1 MIQSNVMVAKNA
13 TNKKYQ
19 LFTGIV
25 DERQTIVVNA
35 KYASFIEVTVF
46 VQEVTEVNTVV
57 QIFRQGAASGD
68 ANNLEVMD
76 SNGNL
81 LPNNLFLCRENGLFT
96 VFVDTK
102 SYENISFITY
112 KSGESVGANITVS
125 YTMYSEKFTALDYI
139 KNKQIAAIGANQTSK
154 INGTQMIGVID
165 FPKVPKKRYMLLA
178 FDLFTGGST
187 LSHYYVRV
195 TDSQGQIVYPAS
207 YDVSTGEQVSY
218 GNGQV
223 HLSANRDTYIDL
235 YQCDAQSV
243 LIGSG
248 LNDPDIQGIIYT
260 QGFVD
265 EIPIR
270 DIENDEIIEDD
281 EDILLE
287 GENFKFVR
295 KGTFLDAWNGLIV
308 SKSASDIYL
317 SDDPNNP
324 MQQTIPARSVRDAEG
339 GTGMTRVWLIPY
351 DVDKRDTTKST
362 RVNLIMGNGAVYHNH
377 AGGGSA
383 DSWAK
388 TKFWEMRSTNRKIP
402 VKTLAEVSPIHRFD
416 PTLSDER
423 YDRNATITE
432 SGHTFIEYQEKPNF
446 SYLGPMCRTKKM
458 VLWGTY
464 LTSGERTGVWMTT
477 DGGANYVL
485 IYDFI
490 DGLALLPNPVNTS
503 LFAEYT
509 GGLSLKK
516 VNMIYPSESDKEPSE
531 PFTYEDLTL
540 TTITKG
546 EETEVTAPAHG
557 LKNGDI
563 ILFTGTA
570 QDANWQALTCDEF
583 TTQGFKQNVYSVTRI
598 DDNTFR
604 LKVYIGSYDTPLRCR
619 HVHSINES
627 IGGCIV
633 ATGEEHPNG
642 WFLYISQKFKDGSTV
657 VDAFNFPKSLIYR
670 LNSSAEGLQRAC
682 GFLMDNA
689 SDPNIIFNCDTSN
702 KGLGNL
708 QVDGRTTGLPP
719 RSSNGIWRG
728 KLSDIDDWTK
738 LECVADIPEPG
749 IWMYQWNGVIL
760 AYFQLGGM
768 AISLDGGATWQ
779 YFSKGSSDF
788 SGVFDDRIAI
798 GRGYLFEWK
807 NK

>member
-25 DERQTIVVNA
+25 DERTSFPVNA
-35 KYASFIEVTVF
+35 NYASFIEVTVF
-46 VQEVTEVNTVV
+46 VQEMTEPNTHI
-57 QIFRQGAASGD
+57 QILRLGGATED
-68 ANNLEVMD
+68 VNNLEVMD
-76 SNGNL
+76 SDGKL
-81 LPNNLFLCRENGLFT
+81 LPNNAFTCRENGQFT
-96 VFVDTK
+96 IFVDTK
-102 SYENISFITY
+102 SYNEIAFTVY
-112 KSGESVGANITVS
+112 KTGESVGANITVS

-139 KNKQIAAIGANQTSK
+139 KNKPIADISANQTIK
-154 INGTQMIGVID
+154 INGTESIGAIN

-178 FDLFTGGST
+178 FDYFTSRSA
-187 LSHYYVRV
+187 LSHYFVRA
-195 TDSQGQIVYPAS
+195 TNSQGQAVYPVS
-207 YDVSTGEQVSY
+207 YDVSTGAPVSY

-223 HLSANRDTYIDL
+223 NFQANRDTYIDL
-235 YQCDAQSV
+235 YQYDVQSV
-243 LIGSG
+243 ILGSS
-248 LNDPDIQGIIYT
+248 LNDPEVQGVIYT
-260 QGFVD
+260 KGFVD
-265 EIPIR
+265 EIPGR
-270 DIENDEIIEDD
+270 ENDEH
-281 EDILLE
+281 ILLE
-287 GENFKFVR
+287 GENFKFVK
-295 KGTFLDAWNGLIV
+295 KGTFKDAWNGLTLDW
-308 SKSASDIYL
+308 SGAFIYL
-317 SDDPNNP
+317 SNDLNHPR
-324 MQQTIPARSVRDAEG
+324 QQAISTQSAVNAEG
-339 GTGMTRVWLIPY
+339 GSGMNRARLIPY
-351 DVDKRDTTKST
+351 DVNKSNTTRST
-362 RVNLIMGNGAVYHNH
+362 RVNIVMDNGAVYHNY
-377 AGGGSA
+377 ANGGDV

-388 TKFWEMRSTNRKIP
+388 TKFWEMRDTNRKIP
-402 VKTLAEVSPIHRFD
+402 VKTLEEVSPLHRFD

-446 SYLGPMCRTKKM
+446 SYLGPLCRTKKM
-458 VLWGTY
+458 VLWGSY
-464 LTSGERTGVWMTT
+464 LTTGERIGVWMST
-477 DGGANYVL
+477 DGGANWVL

-516 VNMIYPSESDKEPSE
+516 VNMIYPSETNTEPAE

-546 EETEVTAPAHG
+546 EETTVTAPAHG
-557 LKNGDI
+557 LQNGDI

-570 QDANWQALTCDEF
+570 QDTNWQALTCDEF
-583 TTQGFKQNVYSVTRI
+583 TAQGFKQNVYSVTRI

-633 ATGEEHPNG
+633 ATGEEHPDG
-642 WFLYISQKFKDGSTV
+642 WFLYVSQRFKDGSTV
-657 VDAFNFPKSLIYR
+657 VDAFNYPKNWTFR

-682 GFLMDNA
+682 GFLMDSA

-702 KGLGNL
+702 KNLGYL
-708 QVDGRTTGLPP
+708 KVEGRTKLLPR

-738 LECVADIPEPG
+738 FECVADIPEPG

-760 AYFQLGGM
+760 AYYQLGGM
-768 AISLDGGATWQ
+768 AISLDDGATWQ
-779 YFSKGSSDF
+779 YFSKGTSVF

-798 GRGYLFEWK
+798 GGGYLFEWK

>member
-13 TNKKYQ
+13 TNKKYR

-25 DERQTIVVNA
+25 DERQTLVVNA
-35 KYASFIEVTVF
+35 SYASFIEVTIF
-46 VQEVTEVNTVV
+46 VQEVTEPNTIV
-57 QIFRQGAASGD
+57 QINRLGAATGD
-68 ANNLEVMD
+68 VNNLEVMD
-76 SNGNL
+76 IDGEL
-81 LPNNLFLCRENGLFT
+81 LPYNRFTCSENGLFT
-96 VFVDTK
+96 IFVDTK
-102 SYENISFITY
+102 SYDNIVFNII
-112 KSGESVGANITVS
+112 KNGEGVGANITVS

-139 KNKQIAAIGANQTSK
+139 RNKPIANISANQTLK
-154 INGTQMIGVID
+154 INGTQSIGVID
-165 FPKVPKKRYMLLA
+165 FHVVPKKRYMLIS
-178 FDLFTGGST
+178 FDLFTGGSVS
-187 LSHYYVRV
+187 SHYFVRIA
-195 TDSQGQIVYPAS
+195 DSQGQFVYPDS
-207 YDVSTGEQVSY
+207 YDVSTGAKVSY

-223 HLSANRDTYIDL
+223 YLSESRDTYIDL
-235 YQCDAQSV
+235 YQYDAHSV
-243 LIGSG
+243 VISPN
-248 LNDPDIQGIIYT
+248 LNDPDIQGIIHT
-260 QGFVD
+260 KGFVD
-265 EIPIR
+265 EIPR
-270 DIENDEIIEDD
+270 RGIENG

-287 GENFKFVR
+287 GENFKFVK
-295 KGTFLDAWNGLIV
+295 KGTFIDAWNGLTV
-308 SKSASDIYL
+308 DKSGTDIYL
-317 SDDPNNP
+317 SDDLNNP
-324 MQQTIPARSVRDAEG
+324 TQQTISVQSLIDAEG
-339 GTGMTRVWLIPY
+339 GWGVLKARLIPY
-351 DVDKRDTTKST
+351 DINKRNTTKNT
-362 RVNLIMGNGAVYHNH
+362 RVNIVMGNGAVYHNH

-416 PTLSDER
+416 PTLSEER

-446 SYLGPMCRTKKM
+446 EYLGPMCRTKKM
-458 VLWGTY
+458 VLWGSY
-464 LTSGERTGVWMTT
+464 LSTGERIGVWMTT

-485 IYDFI
+485 VYDFI
-490 DGLALLPNPVNTS
+490 DGLALLDNPVNTNS
-503 LFAEYT
+503 FTEYT

-516 VNMIYPSESDKEPSE
+516 VNMIYPSESNKEPAE
-531 PFTYEDLTL
+531 PFTYADLTL

-546 EETEVTAPAHG
+546 EETTVTAPAHG

-583 TTQGFKQNVYSVTRI
+583 TAQGFKQNVYSVTRI
-598 DDNTFR
+598 DDDTFR

-642 WFLYISQKFKDGSTV
+642 WFLYISQKSKDASTV
-657 VDAFNFPKSLIYR
+657 VDAFNFPKNLIYR
-670 LNSSAEGLQRAC
+670 LNSSKEGLQRAC

-708 QVDGRTTGLPP
+708 QVEGRTTGLPP
-719 RSSNGIWRG
+719 KSSNGIWVG

-738 LECVADIPEPG
+738 FECVADIPEPG
-749 IWMYQWNGVIL
+749 IWLYEWNGVIL
-760 AYFQLGGM
+760 GYYQLGGM
-768 AISLDGGATWQ
+768 AISLDDGATWQ
-779 YFSKGSSDF
+779 YFPKGDRVF

-798 GRGYLFEWK
+798 GGGYLFEWK

>member
-13 TNKKYQ
+13 ANKKYQ
-19 LFTGIV
+19 LFTGV
-25 DERQTIVVNA
+25 VNERQTISVNA
-35 KYASFIEVTVF
+35 NYTSFIEVTVF
-46 VQEVTEVNTVV
+46 VQAAAANTHV
-57 QIFRQGAASGD
+57 QISRSGAFTGD
-68 ANNLEVMD
+68 VNNPEVMD
-76 SNGNL
+76 SMGNL
-81 LPNNLFLCRENGLFT
+81 LPNNIFTCGANGQFT
-96 VFVDTK
+96 IFVDTK
-102 SYENISFITY
+102 SYNNLIFAIY
-112 KSGESVGANITVS
+112 KNGESVGANITVS

-139 KNKQIAAIGANQTSK
+139 KNKPIADISANQTSK
-154 INGTQMIGVID
+154 INGTERIGAID

-178 FDLFTGGST
+178 FDLFAGGSV
-187 LSHYYVRV
+187 LSHYFVRA
-195 TDSQGQIVYPAS
+195 TNSQGQFVYPAS
-207 YDVSTGEQVSY
+207 YDVNTGAQVSY

-223 HLSANRDTYIDL
+223 SLAVNRDTYIDL
-235 YQCDAQSV
+235 YQYDAQSI
-243 LIGSG
+243 LLGAT
-248 LNDPDIQGIIYT
+248 LNAPDVQGIIYT
-260 QGFVD
+260 KGFVD
-265 EIPIR
+265 EIPR
-270 DIENDEIIEDD
+270 RNIEND

-287 GENFKFVR
+287 GENFKFVK
-295 KGTFLDAWNGLIV
+295 KGTFMDAWNGLTV
-308 SKSASDIYL
+308 DRFGTGIYL
-317 SDDPNNP
+317 SDDLNNP
-324 MQQTIPARSVRDAEG
+324 RKQTISAQSAVDAEG
-339 GTGMTRVWLIPY
+339 GSGISRARLIPY
-351 DVDKRDTTKST
+351 DVDKRNTDKST
-362 RVNLIMGNGAVYHNH
+362 RVNIIMGTGAVYHNH
-377 AGGGSA
+377 AGGGSV

-388 TKFWEMRSTNRKIP
+388 TKFWEMRGTNRKIP
-402 VKTLAEVSPIHRFD
+402 VKTLAEVSPLHRFD

-446 SYLGPMCRTKKM
+446 TYLGAMCRTKKM
-458 VLWGTY
+458 VLWGSY
-464 LTSGERTGVWMTT
+464 LTTGERIGVWMTT

-485 IYDFI
+485 VYDFI
-490 DGLALLPNPVNTS
+490 DGLALLPNPVNTN

-516 VNMIYPSESDKEPSE
+516 VNMIYPSESNKEPAE
-531 PFTYEDLTL
+531 PFTYADLTL

-546 EETEVTAPAHG
+546 EETTVTAPAHG
-557 LKNGDI
+557 LQNGDI

-583 TTQGFKQNVYSVTRI
+583 TAQGFKQNVYSVTRI

-633 ATGEEHPNG
+633 STGEEHPNG
-642 WFLYISQKFKDGSTV
+642 WFMYISQKFKDASTV
-657 VDAFNFPKSLIYR
+657 VDAFNFPKSRIYR

-708 QVDGRTTGLPP
+708 PVNGRTTGLPP
-719 RSSNGIWRG
+719 RSCNGIWVG

-738 LECVADIPEPG
+738 FECVADIPEPA
-749 IWMYQWNGVIL
+749 IWLYQWNGVIL
-760 AYFQLGGM
+760 GYYQLGGM
-768 AISLDGGATWQ
+768 AISLDGGVTWQ
-779 YFSKGSSDF
+779 YFTKGSSVF
-788 SGVFDDRIAI
+788 SGVFGDRMAI
-798 GRGYLFEWK
+798 GGGYLFEWK